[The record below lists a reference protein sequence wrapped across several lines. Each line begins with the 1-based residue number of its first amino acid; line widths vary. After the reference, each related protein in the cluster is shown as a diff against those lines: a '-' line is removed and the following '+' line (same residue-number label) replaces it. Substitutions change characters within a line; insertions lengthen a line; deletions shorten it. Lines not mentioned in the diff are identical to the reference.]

1 MGLMGDPTR
10 RPDGVWP
17 GDRPVRW
24 GRVAGNLTWFVIGTG
39 AGLLQLALAVPVLAL
54 GGGLSGTVLALFWGA
69 MTLFAAW
76 SWVLGRWR
84 VLVAPVATIAAIAA
98 RIALGGS

>member
-1 MGLMGDPTR
+1 MSDPTR

-24 GRVAGNLTWFVIGTG
+24 GRVAGNLTWFVFGTG

-54 GGGLSGTVLALFWGA
+54 GSGPGGTAFALFWGV

-76 SWVLGRWR
+76 SWIRGRWR
-84 VLVAPVATIAAIAA
+84 VLVAPIATIGAILA
-98 RIALGGS
+98 RIAMGTP